1 MEDKLREF
9 CTLQNYLKDLQQRD
23 WDNYLEQ
30 LLLLL
35 RGLVEYGS
43 QHQCEVAHHH
53 L

>member
-1 MEDKLREF
+1 MEGKLREF
-9 CTLQNYLKDLQQRD
+9 CTLQNCLRDLQQRD

-35 RGLVEYGS
+35 RGLGEYGS